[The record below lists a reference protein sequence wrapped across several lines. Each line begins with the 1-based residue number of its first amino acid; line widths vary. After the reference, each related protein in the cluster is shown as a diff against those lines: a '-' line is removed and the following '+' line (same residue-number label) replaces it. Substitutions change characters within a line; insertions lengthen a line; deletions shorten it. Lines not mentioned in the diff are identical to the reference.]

1 MYILAF
7 WFIET
12 IRNKTLICCCI
23 VTDALKACFM
33 NYSQDKKVPHKVVTT
48 DLQNNQY

>member
-1 MYILAF
+1 MLAF

-12 IRNKTLICCCI
+12 VRNKTLICCHI
-23 VTDALKACFM
+23 VSDALKACFM
-33 NYSQDKKVPHKVVTT
+33 NYSQDKKVPHKVVIS